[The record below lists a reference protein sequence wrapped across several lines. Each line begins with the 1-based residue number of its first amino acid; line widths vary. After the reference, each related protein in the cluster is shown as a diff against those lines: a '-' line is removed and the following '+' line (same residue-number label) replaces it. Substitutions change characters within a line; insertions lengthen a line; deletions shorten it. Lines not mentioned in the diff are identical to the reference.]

1 MAYLLVRLDDFRLG
15 DLRLEV
21 LRLEA
26 LRLRL
31 ELVRLDALREEVF
44 LRGTFAPRRRASES
58 PMAIACLR
66 LVTLFFDLA
75 PLLSVPRFLSRIALA
90 TFL

>member
-1 MAYLLVRLDDFRLG
+1 MRLDDFRLG
-15 DLRLEV
+15 DLRLEF
-21 LRLEA
+21 LRLDA

-31 ELVRLDALREEVF
+31 ELRLDALREEVF
-44 LRGTFAPRRRASES
+44 LRGTFEPERRASDS

-75 PLLSVPRFLSRIALA
+75 PLLSAPRFLARMVLA